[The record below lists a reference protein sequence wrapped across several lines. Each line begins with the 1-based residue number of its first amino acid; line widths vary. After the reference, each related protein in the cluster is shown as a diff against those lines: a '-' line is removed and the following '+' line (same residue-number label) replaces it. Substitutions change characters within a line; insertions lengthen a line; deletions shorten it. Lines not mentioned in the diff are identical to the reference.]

1 MSYRLYT
8 VETMKQRHITTVSAN
23 SREEATRKA
32 WRRIAA
38 KRPDIVPY
46 LRQKGILVMLQNT
59 GGTWGSSN
67 LNGERG

>member
-1 MSYRLYT
+1 MRLYT

-23 SREEATRKA
+23 SRAEATRKA
-32 WRRIAA
+32 WRKIAA

-59 GGTWGSSN
+59 GGTWGISN